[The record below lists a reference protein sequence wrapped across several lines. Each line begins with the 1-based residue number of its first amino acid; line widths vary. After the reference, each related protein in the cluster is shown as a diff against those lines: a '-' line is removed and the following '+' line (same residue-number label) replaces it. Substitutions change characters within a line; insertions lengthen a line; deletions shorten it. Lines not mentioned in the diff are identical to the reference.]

1 MANQA
6 ESYFLVP
13 FIRSL
18 RSDKNASR
26 NPLQI
31 IAVTLGE
38 HGATSTAGGG
48 STFVPQKVA
57 LSSSG
62 RCATNPPKESPLS
75 CPSLRDHGHM
85 TSTHRGEGVQE

>member
-6 ESYFLVP
+6 ESYFLP

-38 HGATSTAGGG
+38 HGATTTAG
-48 STFVPQKVA
+48 VPQKVA
-57 LSSSG
+57 LIRLAAAARQIRRKSL
-62 RCATNPPKESPLS
+62 LS
-75 CPSLRDHGHM
+75 AA
-85 TSTHRGEGVQE
+85 

>member
-6 ESYFLVP
+6 ESYFLP

-31 IAVTLGE
+31 IEVTLGE
-38 HGATSTAGGG
+38 HGATSTAGGC
-48 STFVPQKVA
+48 TFVPQKVA

-62 RCATNPPKESPLS
+62 RR
-75 CPSLRDHGHM
+75 RDK
-85 TSTHRGEGVQE
+85 SAERVP